1 MLLETMI
8 AIELEKEPFD
18 FKQIQTDAVVIE
30 QDRRRFNFIKL
41 DNPVSDETLTKY
53 YIWNALDF
61 ATTAYALENREQVKE
76 GNLILGEDPSLDRL
90 LLHKLI
96 LAPLIAHNVENV
108 VVEVITLSIQIA
120 TVNNARLIL
129 TSD

>member
-18 FKQIQTDAVVIE
+18 YKQIQADAVVIE

-61 ATTAYALENREQVKE
+61 ATTAYALENRDEVRE
-76 GNLILGEDPSLDRL
+76 GNLLLGKYPSLEKL
-90 LLHKLI
+90 MLHKLI
-96 LAPLIAHNVENV
+96 LAPLLAHNMEND
-108 VVEVITLSIQIA
+108 VVELITFGIQIA
-120 TVNNARLIL
+120 TINNTRLIL
-129 TSD
+129 ISD

>member
-18 FKQIQTDAVVIE
+18 YKQIHADAVVIE

-53 YIWNALDF
+53 YIWNSLDF
-61 ATTAYALENREQVKE
+61 ATTVYALENREQVKE
-76 GNLILGEDPSLDRL
+76 GNLILGEYPSLDRL

-108 VVEVITLSIQIA
+108 VIETITLGIQIA

>member
-18 FKQIQTDAVVIE
+18 YKQIQADAVVIE

-96 LAPLIAHNVENV
+96 LGPLIAHNVENI
-108 VVEVITLSIQIA
+108 VVEVITLGIQIA
-120 TVNNARLIL
+120 TINNTRLIL